1 MGIESDQLVFDYL
14 SRVGDVAQQRQLPSG
29 TRMRLV
35 SGLRGEIDR
44 RRAGAADSPAA
55 VRRILD
61 RLGSPDDLVDAAA
74 DNPDDVS
81 AAIPDASDVPSS
93 TSARLRR
100 VVPEPGR
107 LRRAVPRPRLRPAP
121 ARRAELVED
130 AGDTGGTGEAGNVG
144 AAGAAGDAGASAG
157 TARGRRA
164 ERPAGRAVRRAAQAP
179 PPPPQQPAPAP
190 PHLASTEELGDHAEL
205 PPDWWRVGGEGSGP
219 SPDRDTVHGFTGG
232 VEIPEMLQ
240 RPPSVRMDKPGPG
253 GPPGATKPAGADED
267 EDSYDEDENG
277 ADGADGEG
285 GAVEAAGPRRRFRPL
300 PPAAKPPARR
310 PAVPEPAPKGAA
322 GKAGDGA
329 AKAAVAVRAV
339 SLNSPMVL
347 LAAATLITGAVI
359 GNWFALTAGWVV
371 AWFSRKLSGA
381 EKKVGVFV
389 VPLLSIGAGVGWL
402 WGRSQGKWG
411 DPVVEGHMNEAVAET
426 WPWVVR
432 GAAVASALFLLWR
445 SQRRG
450 PVAEE

>member
-44 RRAGAADSPAA
+44 RRVGAADSPAA

-81 AAIPDASDVPSS
+81 AAIPASPDEPTS

-121 ARRAELVED
+121 VDKAEQARREGDQARGVGQARGADPARAVDPAEAAEAPGDAPRGRAARRA
-130 AGDTGGTGEAGNVG
+130 
-144 AAGAAGDAGASAG
+144 
-157 TARGRRA
+157 ARA
-164 ERPAGRAVRRAAQAP
+164 PAPRP
-179 PPPPQQPAPAP
+179 QPGPAP
-190 PHLASTEELGDHAEL
+190 PHLASTEELGDHFEL

-219 SPDRDTVHGFTGG
+219 APERDTVHGFTGG

-240 RPPSVRMDKPGPG
+240 RPSVRMDKPGAAGTVG
-253 GPPGATKPAGADED
+253 GTKATEADADDDED
-267 EDSYDEDENG
+267 DTYDEE
-277 ADGADGEG
+277 ADGAG

-300 PPAAKPPARR
+300 PSAAKR
-310 PAVPEPAPKGAA
+310 PAGRPALPEPAPRSAA

-347 LAAATLITGAVI
+347 LAAATLIAGAVI

-389 VPLLSIGAGVGWL
+389 LPGLSIAAGVGWL

-411 DPVVEGHMNEAVAET
+411 DTIVKGHMNEAVAET

-432 GAAVASALFLLWR
+432 GAAVASALFLVWR

-450 PVAEE
+450 PAEE